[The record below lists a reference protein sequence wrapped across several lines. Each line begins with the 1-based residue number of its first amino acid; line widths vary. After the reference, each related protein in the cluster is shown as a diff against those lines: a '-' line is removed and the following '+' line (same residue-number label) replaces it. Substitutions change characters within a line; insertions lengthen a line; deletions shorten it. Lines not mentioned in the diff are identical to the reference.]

1 MASHPDATF
10 QTLVDAIEEMTA
22 DLDGPTIP
30 STLLTVLDR
39 LIPCQEIGFSEMD
52 YRTRRFVS
60 AQFLKDSV
68 EAVDGEVDARE
79 EPWWSMAAAAKTP
92 ANPRLSPPGR
102 IHRWTAEHTRPE
114 IVSWPLYQEYWRGT
128 GDSIVVEFPAQ
139 PGRTRRLLLWRE
151 GNDRFT
157 GRDEAVVR
165 LLRPH
170 LFEVDR
176 LARRWR
182 DDSPDLTAR
191 EWQVLELVA
200 QGATNAEVAAALV
213 TSVATVRKHM
223 EHIFDRSGVRT
234 RSAAVALL
242 MPAQSAPELTL
253 LHG

>member
-1 MASHPDATF
+1 MASDPDPTF
-10 QTLVDAIEEMTA
+10 QTLVDAVEEMTA

-30 STLLTVLDR
+30 WTMLTVLDR
-39 LIPCQEIGFSEMD
+39 LIPCQEIGFSVMD
-52 YRTRRFVS
+52 YRRRRFVG
-60 AQFLKDSV
+60 AQFRKDSV
-68 EAVDGEVDARE
+68 EAVDAEIDARG
-79 EPWWSMAAAAKTP
+79 EPWWSLVETAKTP

-102 IHRWTAEHTRPE
+102 ICRWTSEFSTAAIH
-114 IVSWPLYQEYWRGT
+114 SWPLYQEYWRGV
-128 GDSIVVEFPAQ
+128 GDAMVVEFPAP
-139 PGRTRRLLLWRE
+139 PGHTRRLLLWRE
-151 GNDRFT
+151 GKDRFT

-176 LARRWR
+176 LARRHR

-200 QGATNAEVAAALV
+200 QGASNAEVAAALV

-242 MPAQSAPELTL
+242 MPAQGAPELTL